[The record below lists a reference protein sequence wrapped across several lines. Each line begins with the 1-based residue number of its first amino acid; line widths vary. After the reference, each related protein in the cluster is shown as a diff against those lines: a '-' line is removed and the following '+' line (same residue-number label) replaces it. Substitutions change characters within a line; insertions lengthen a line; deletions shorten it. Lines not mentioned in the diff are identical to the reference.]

1 LDNQIIKQ
9 IKKKQK
15 FNELVFKITK
25 YGLRNQL
32 APEYLI
38 NEAKELGR
46 EIDISEAELKNIEFS
61 T

>member
-1 LDNQIIKQ
+1 MDNQIIKQ

-15 FNELVFKITK
+15 FNELVFKITQ

-38 NEAKELGR
+38 NAAKELGR

>member
-15 FNELVFKITK
+15 FNELVFKITH
-25 YGLRNQL
+25 YGLRNRQP
-32 APEYLI
+32 PEYLI

-46 EIDISEAELKNIEFS
+46 EIDIPEAELKNIEFS